1 MVLAWLLT
9 RLATSLVEIC
19 SQPNPWHRKGRDS
32 FSAKLPANLKVRELR
47 DRLLSLA
54 DMAKY
59 YHDDLLP
66 TRIRMENRRGKA

>member
-1 MVLAWLLT
+1 MVAYAACDKLSRDL
-9 RLATSLVEIC
+9 LAT
-19 SQPNPWHRKGRDS
+19 NPWHRKGRDS